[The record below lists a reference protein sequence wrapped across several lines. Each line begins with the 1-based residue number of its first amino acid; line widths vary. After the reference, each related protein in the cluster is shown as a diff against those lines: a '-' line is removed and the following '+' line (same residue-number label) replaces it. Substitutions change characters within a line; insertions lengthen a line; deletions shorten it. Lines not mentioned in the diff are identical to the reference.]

1 MLRDSRKFPIL
12 DASPACQGWQRVFC
26 DAKKCKSGGL
36 LGFLSVGKDNV
47 IMDKVCDSYLL
58 VIIMV
63 IIIEDELE
71 ISLRAGRKE
80 RLQLFGK
87 R

>member
-1 MLRDSRKFPIL
+1 
-12 DASPACQGWQRVFC
+12 
-26 DAKKCKSGGL
+26 